1 VTGNWL
7 QNRRQRVC
15 IKGRGSSWITVCS
28 GVPQGSLLGP
38 LQFLIFM
45 NDLEDGISSNVL
57 KFANDTKILREL
69 KDNKDCSILQ
79 SGQTSL
85 LVTKMAD
92 GI

>member
-1 VTGNWL
+1 MTGNWL